1 IGTDNPAYPPW
12 FGGTPEGDWKISD
25 PASGKG
31 FESAV
36 AYAVAKGMGFTKDEV
51 EWTVV
56 PFNNSFKPGPKDFDF
71 DINQISY
78 TPKRAEAVDFSDSYY
93 DVNQSVVALNDSK
106 IAGATSLA
114 DLKDA
119 KLGAP
124 VGTTS
129 YDYITE
135 NIQPSQQP
143 QVYDTLDAGVA
154 ALKAKQIDGLVVDLP
169 TAFFITAVQVPNGKI
184 VGQFPTIGSQEYFG
198 MVLSKDSPL
207 TECLNEALAHLK
219 DSGELAQIQQTWLS
233 DKASA
238 PVLQERQSPSVM
250 EGDRRSRI
258 LGGMSADAR
267 NVTIALVSTVVFFM
281 VLVLVITSSPGWPEV
296 KTAFFN
302 PTVFREAFPE
312 VLRAFWLNI
321 KI

>member
-1 IGTDNPAYPPW
+1 VRRLRIPLVLLVLALAVAASGCGSEESTPTTPAATGGTVATNPCAKDQLPLVNSGKLTIGTDNPAYPPW
-12 FGGTPEGDWKISD
+12 FGGTPQGQWKISD
-25 PASGKG
+25 PTSGKG

-36 AYAVAKGMGFTKDEV
+36 AYAVAQKLGFTKDEV

-78 TPKRAEAVDFSDSYY
+78 TPKRAQVVDFSDSYY
-93 DVNQSVVALNDSK
+93 DVNQSVVALKDSK
-106 IAGATSLA
+106 IANATTLA

-129 YDYITE
+129 YDYITQ

-169 TAFFITAVQVPNGKI
+169 TAFYITAVQVPGGKI
-184 VGQFPTIGSQEYFG
+184 VGQFPTVGSQEYFG
-198 MVLSKDSPL
+198 MVLQKDSPL
-207 TECLNEALAHLK
+207 TECVDEALAELK

-233 DKASA
+233 DKVSA
-238 PVLQERQSPSVM
+238 PVLQ
-250 EGDRRSRI
+250 
-258 LGGMSADAR
+258 
-267 NVTIALVSTVVFFM
+267 
-281 VLVLVITSSPGWPEV
+281 
-296 KTAFFN
+296 
-302 PTVFREAFPE
+302 
-312 VLRAFWLNI
+312 
-321 KI
+321 

>member
-1 IGTDNPAYPPW
+1 MVASLALVRRLRIPLALLVLALAVAVAGCGTEESARTTPAATGSGTGAFEPSPCAKDALQLVNDGKLTIGTDNPAYPPW
-12 FGGTPEGDWKISD
+12 FGGTPQGQWKISD
-25 PASGKG
+25 PESGKG

-36 AYAVAKGMGFTKDEV
+36 AFAVAKEMGFTKDEV

-93 DVNQSVVALNDSK
+93 DVNQSVVALKDSK
-106 IAGATSLA
+106 IANATTLA

-119 KLGAP
+119 TLGAP

-135 NIQPSQQP
+135 NIQPSSQP

-198 MVLSKDSPL
+198 MVLAKDSPL
-207 TECLNEALAHLK
+207 TECVNEGLAHLK

-238 PVLQERQSPSVM
+238 PVLQ
-250 EGDRRSRI
+250 
-258 LGGMSADAR
+258 
-267 NVTIALVSTVVFFM
+267 
-281 VLVLVITSSPGWPEV
+281 
-296 KTAFFN
+296 
-302 PTVFREAFPE
+302 
-312 VLRAFWLNI
+312 
-321 KI
+321 

>member
-1 IGTDNPAYPPW
+1 MRLRIPLALLVLALALVAAGCGSEESTPTTPAATGGEPTATDPCAKDQLQLTNAGKLTIGTDNPAYPPW
-12 FGGTPEGDWKISD
+12 FGGTPQGDWKISD

-36 AYAVAKGMGFTKDEV
+36 AYAVAKDMGFTKDEV

-78 TPKRAEAVDFSDSYY
+78 TPKRAESVDFSDSYY
-93 DVNQSVVALNDSK
+93 DVNQSVVALKDSK
-106 IAGATSLA
+106 IANSTSLA

-184 VGQFPTIGSQEYFG
+184 VGQFPTIGTQEYFG
-198 MVLSKDSPL
+198 LVLAKDSPL
-207 TECLNEALAHLK
+207 TSCVNDALGKLRDDGTL
-219 DSGELAQIQQTWLS
+219 DSLQQEWLS

-238 PVLQERQSPSVM
+238 PVLE
-250 EGDRRSRI
+250 
-258 LGGMSADAR
+258 
-267 NVTIALVSTVVFFM
+267 
-281 VLVLVITSSPGWPEV
+281 
-296 KTAFFN
+296 
-302 PTVFREAFPE
+302 
-312 VLRAFWLNI
+312 
-321 KI
+321 

>member
-1 IGTDNPAYPPW
+1 VRLRIPFVLIVLALAVVAAGCGSEESATTTPAATGSGTGSFEPSPCAKDSLQLVNSGKLTVGTDNPAYPPW
-12 FGGTPEGDWKISD
+12 FGGSPQGQWKISD
-25 PASGKG
+25 PESGKG

-36 AYAVAKGMGFTKDEV
+36 AYAVAKEMGFTNAEV

-93 DVNQSVVALNDSK
+93 DVNQSVVALKDSK

-169 TAFFITAVQVPNGKI
+169 TAFFVTAVQVPNGKI

-198 MVLSKDSPL
+198 MVLAKDSPL
-207 TECLNEALAHLK
+207 TECVNEALAHLK

-238 PVLQERQSPSVM
+238 PVLQ
-250 EGDRRSRI
+250 
-258 LGGMSADAR
+258 
-267 NVTIALVSTVVFFM
+267 
-281 VLVLVITSSPGWPEV
+281 
-296 KTAFFN
+296 
-302 PTVFREAFPE
+302 
-312 VLRAFWLNI
+312 
-321 KI
+321 

>member
-1 IGTDNPAYPPW
+1 MKSPRFIILLLALSLALMAAGCGGADDSADEASVGDTGTTTETAAPDPCAKDQLQTTSAGKLTIGTDNPAFPPW
-12 FGGTPEGDWKISD
+12 FQDAEGAPWD
-25 PASGKG
+25 PTTEPTKKG
-31 FESAV
+31 YEAAV
-36 AYAVAKGMGFTKDEV
+36 AYAVAGELGFSDDEV
-51 EWTVV
+51 VWQVV
-56 PFNNSFKPGPKDFDF
+56 PFDQSFKPGPKNFDF
-71 DINQISY
+71 DINQVSY

-93 DVNQSVVALNDSK
+93 DVNQAVVALKSSK
-106 IAGATSLA
+106 IADATSIA
-114 DLKDA
+114 DLADA

-198 MVLSKDSPL
+198 MVLAKDSPL
-207 TECLNEALAHLK
+207 TECVNEALAHLK
-219 DSGELAQIQQTWLS
+219 DSGELSQIQQTWLS

-238 PVLQERQSPSVM
+238 PVLQ
-250 EGDRRSRI
+250 
-258 LGGMSADAR
+258 
-267 NVTIALVSTVVFFM
+267 
-281 VLVLVITSSPGWPEV
+281 
-296 KTAFFN
+296 
-302 PTVFREAFPE
+302 
-312 VLRAFWLNI
+312 
-321 KI
+321 

>member
-1 IGTDNPAYPPW
+1 MSKSRMLKFLLLACAIVAAFAIAACGSSDSSDSTAADSTAATSLADCTPDTLDTVKSGTLTIGTDKPAYPPY
-12 FGGTPEGDWKISD
+12 FEDND
-25 PASGKG
+25 PTNGKG
-31 FESAV
+31 FESAT
-36 AYAVAKGMGFTKDEV
+36 AYAIADQLGFSQDQV

-198 MVLSKDSPL
+198 MVLAKDSPL
-207 TECLNEALAHLK
+207 TECVNEALAHLK
-219 DSGELAQIQQTWLS
+219 DSGELSQIQQTWLS

-238 PVLQERQSPSVM
+238 PVLQ
-250 EGDRRSRI
+250 
-258 LGGMSADAR
+258 
-267 NVTIALVSTVVFFM
+267 
-281 VLVLVITSSPGWPEV
+281 
-296 KTAFFN
+296 
-302 PTVFREAFPE
+302 
-312 VLRAFWLNI
+312 
-321 KI
+321 

>member
-1 IGTDNPAYPPW
+1 MGLTLLLALVVAGAATVGRTSPPRATAAGAATCKGALDTLNLVNAGRLTIGTDNPAYPPW
-12 FGGTPEGDWKISD
+12 FGGSPQGQWKISD
-25 PASGKG
+25 PESGKG

-36 AYAVAKGMGFTKDEV
+36 AYAVAKEMGFTNAEV

-198 MVLSKDSPL
+198 MVLAKDSPL
-207 TECLNEALAHLK
+207 TECVNEALAHLK
-219 DSGELAQIQQTWLS
+219 DSGELSQIQQTWLS

-238 PVLQERQSPSVM
+238 PVLQ
-250 EGDRRSRI
+250 
-258 LGGMSADAR
+258 
-267 NVTIALVSTVVFFM
+267 
-281 VLVLVITSSPGWPEV
+281 
-296 KTAFFN
+296 
-302 PTVFREAFPE
+302 
-312 VLRAFWLNI
+312 
-321 KI
+321 

>member
-1 IGTDNPAYPPW
+1 VVASLPVRRIRIPFALLVLALALIASACGSSTATETTPAGTGAGTIGLNPCAKDQLQLVNSGKLTVGTDNPAYPPW
-12 FGGTPEGDWKISD
+12 FGGSPKGTWKISD

-36 AYAVAKGMGFTKDEV
+36 AFAVAKEMGFTPDEV

-78 TPKRAEAVDFSDSYY
+78 TPKRARSVDFSDSYY
-93 DVNQSVVALNDSK
+93 DVNQSVVALKDSS
-106 IAGATSLA
+106 IANATSLA

-119 KLGAP
+119 TLGAP

-129 YDYITE
+129 YDYITQ
-135 NIQPSQQP
+135 NIQPSKQP

-154 ALKAKQIDGLVVDLP
+154 ALKAHQIDGLVVDLP
-169 TAFFITAVQVPNGKI
+169 TAFFVTAVQVPNGKI
-184 VGQFPTIGSQEYFG
+184 VGQFPTVGSQEYFG
-198 MVLSKDSPL
+198 MVLPKDSPL
-207 TECLNEALAHLK
+207 TECVDEALAHLK

-238 PVLQERQSPSVM
+238 PVLQ
-250 EGDRRSRI
+250 
-258 LGGMSADAR
+258 
-267 NVTIALVSTVVFFM
+267 
-281 VLVLVITSSPGWPEV
+281 
-296 KTAFFN
+296 
-302 PTVFREAFPE
+302 
-312 VLRAFWLNI
+312 
-321 KI
+321 

>member
-1 IGTDNPAYPPW
+1 VRRFRIPLVLLVLALASVATGCGSEESAPTTPTVTGGTVATNPCAKDQLPLVNGGKLTIGTDNPAYPPW
-12 FGGTPEGDWKISD
+12 FGGTPQGEWKISD

-36 AYAVAKGMGFTKDEV
+36 AYAVAEKLGFTKDEV

-78 TPKRAEAVDFSDSYY
+78 TPKRAQVVDFSDSYY
-93 DVNQSVVALNDSK
+93 DVNQSVVALKDSK
-106 IAGATSLA
+106 IANATTLA

-129 YDYITE
+129 YDYITQ

-169 TAFFITAVQVPNGKI
+169 TAFYVTAVQVPGGKI
-184 VGQFPTIGSQEYFG
+184 VGQFPTVGSQEYFG
-198 MVLSKDSPL
+198 MVLQKDSPL
-207 TECLNEALAHLK
+207 TECVDEGLAELK

-233 DKASA
+233 DKVSA
-238 PVLQERQSPSVM
+238 PVLQ
-250 EGDRRSRI
+250 
-258 LGGMSADAR
+258 
-267 NVTIALVSTVVFFM
+267 
-281 VLVLVITSSPGWPEV
+281 
-296 KTAFFN
+296 
-302 PTVFREAFPE
+302 
-312 VLRAFWLNI
+312 
-321 KI
+321 

>member
-1 IGTDNPAYPPW
+1 MALLRRTSLAIAVALLALLAAGCGSTEKSSGGSSTTTSSCEKGDLNLVSSDTLTVGTDNPAFPPW
-12 FGGTPEGDWKISD
+12 FGGTPHKPWQESD
-25 PASGKG
+25 PRSGEG
-31 FESAV
+31 YESAV
-36 AYAVAKGMGFTKDEV
+36 AYAVAKKLGFAKDEV
-51 EWTVV
+51 TWKYV
-56 PFNNSFKPGPKDFDF
+56 PFNNSFAPGPKSFDF

-93 DVNQSVVALNDSK
+93 DVNQSVVALKDSK

-169 TAFFITAVQVPNGKI
+169 TAFFVTAVQVPNGKI

-198 MVLSKDSPL
+198 MVLAKDSPL
-207 TECLNEALAHLK
+207 TECVNEALAHLK

-238 PVLQERQSPSVM
+238 PVLQ
-250 EGDRRSRI
+250 
-258 LGGMSADAR
+258 
-267 NVTIALVSTVVFFM
+267 
-281 VLVLVITSSPGWPEV
+281 
-296 KTAFFN
+296 
-302 PTVFREAFPE
+302 
-312 VLRAFWLNI
+312 
-321 KI
+321 

>member
-1 IGTDNPAYPPW
+1 MRLRIPFVLIVLALAVVAAGCGTEESAPTTPAATGSGTGSFEPSPCAKDSLQLVNSGKLTIGTDNPAYPPW
-12 FGGTPEGDWKISD
+12 FGGSPQGQWKISD
-25 PASGKG
+25 PESGKG

-36 AYAVAKGMGFTKDEV
+36 AYAVAKEMGFTNAEV

-135 NIQPSQQP
+135 NIQPSEQP

-169 TAFFITAVQVPNGKI
+169 TAFFVTAVQVPNGKI

-198 MVLSKDSPL
+198 MVLAKDSPL
-207 TECLNEALAHLK
+207 TECVNEALAHLK

-238 PVLQERQSPSVM
+238 PVLQ
-250 EGDRRSRI
+250 
-258 LGGMSADAR
+258 
-267 NVTIALVSTVVFFM
+267 
-281 VLVLVITSSPGWPEV
+281 
-296 KTAFFN
+296 
-302 PTVFREAFPE
+302 
-312 VLRAFWLNI
+312 
-321 KI
+321 

>member
-1 IGTDNPAYPPW
+1 VRLRIPLALLVLALALVAAGCGSEESTPTEPAATGSGTGSFEPSPCAKDSLQLVNSDKLTIGTDNPAYPPW
-12 FGGTPEGDWKISD
+12 FGGTPQGQWKISD
-25 PASGKG
+25 PESGKG

-36 AYAVAKGMGFTKDEV
+36 AYAVAKEMGFTNAEV

-78 TPKRAEAVDFSDSYY
+78 TPKRAEVVDFSDSYY
-93 DVNQSVVALNDSK
+93 DVNQSVVALKDSK
-106 IAGATSLA
+106 IANATSLA
-114 DLKDA
+114 DLKEA

-198 MVLSKDSPL
+198 MVLAKDSPL
-207 TECLNEALAHLK
+207 TECVNEALAHLK
-219 DSGELAQIQQTWLS
+219 DSGELSQIQQTWLS
-233 DKASA
+233 DKVSA
-238 PVLQERQSPSVM
+238 PVLQ
-250 EGDRRSRI
+250 
-258 LGGMSADAR
+258 
-267 NVTIALVSTVVFFM
+267 
-281 VLVLVITSSPGWPEV
+281 
-296 KTAFFN
+296 
-302 PTVFREAFPE
+302 
-312 VLRAFWLNI
+312 
-321 KI
+321 

>member
-1 IGTDNPAYPPW
+1 VRLRIPFALVVLALALVAAGCGTEESAPTEPAATGSGTGSFEPSPCAKDSLELVDSGKLTIGTDNPAYPPW
-12 FGGTPEGDWKISD
+12 FGGTPQGQWKISD
-25 PASGKG
+25 PESGKG

-36 AYAVAKGMGFTKDEV
+36 AYAVAKEMGFTQDEV

-78 TPKRAEAVDFSDSYY
+78 APKRAEAVDFSDSYY
-93 DVNQSVVALNDSK
+93 DVNQSVVALKDSK

-184 VGQFPTIGSQEYFG
+184 VGQFPTVGSQEYFG
-198 MVLSKDSPL
+198 MVLAKDSPL
-207 TECLNEALAHLK
+207 TECVNEALAHLK

-233 DKASA
+233 DKTSA
-238 PVLQERQSPSVM
+238 PVLQ
-250 EGDRRSRI
+250 
-258 LGGMSADAR
+258 
-267 NVTIALVSTVVFFM
+267 
-281 VLVLVITSSPGWPEV
+281 
-296 KTAFFN
+296 
-302 PTVFREAFPE
+302 
-312 VLRAFWLNI
+312 
-321 KI
+321 

>member
-1 IGTDNPAYPPW
+1 MPAGRPAARRSRANPCAKDQLQLVNDGKLTIGTDNPAYPPW
-12 FGGTPEGDWKISD
+12 FGGSPQGQWKISD
-25 PASGKG
+25 PESGKG

-36 AYAVAKGMGFTKDEV
+36 AYAVAKEMGFTNAEV

-78 TPKRAEAVDFSDSYY
+78 APKRAEAVDFSDSYY

-106 IAGATSLA
+106 IANATSLA

-198 MVLSKDSPL
+198 MVLAKDSPL
-207 TECLNEALAHLK
+207 TECVNEALAHLK
-219 DSGELAQIQQTWLS
+219 DSGELSQIQQTWLS

-238 PVLQERQSPSVM
+238 PVLQ
-250 EGDRRSRI
+250 
-258 LGGMSADAR
+258 
-267 NVTIALVSTVVFFM
+267 
-281 VLVLVITSSPGWPEV
+281 
-296 KTAFFN
+296 
-302 PTVFREAFPE
+302 
-312 VLRAFWLNI
+312 
-321 KI
+321 

>member
-1 IGTDNPAYPPW
+1 MRRFRIPLVLLVLALVSVAAGCGSEESAPTTPAATGGTVATNPCAKDQLPLVNGGKLTIGTDNPAYPPW
-12 FGGTPEGDWKISD
+12 FGGTPQGEWKISD

-36 AYAVAKGMGFTKDEV
+36 AYAVAEKLGFTKDEV

-78 TPKRAEAVDFSDSYY
+78 TPKRAESVDFSDSYY
-93 DVNQSVVALNDSK
+93 DVNQSVVALKDSK
-106 IAGATSLA
+106 IANATSLA

-207 TECLNEALAHLK
+207 TECVNEALAHLK

-233 DKASA
+233 DKVSA
-238 PVLQERQSPSVM
+238 PVLQ
-250 EGDRRSRI
+250 
-258 LGGMSADAR
+258 
-267 NVTIALVSTVVFFM
+267 
-281 VLVLVITSSPGWPEV
+281 
-296 KTAFFN
+296 
-302 PTVFREAFPE
+302 
-312 VLRAFWLNI
+312 
-321 KI
+321 

>member
-1 IGTDNPAYPPW
+1 MCVALLAVVAAGCGSTKEASSGSTGAGGTTAKTSCAKSDLKLVSAGVLTIGTDNPAFPPW
-12 FGGTPEGDWKISD
+12 FGGTPHKPWQVSD
-25 PASGKG
+25 PRSGEG
-31 FESAV
+31 YESAV
-36 AYAVAKGMGFTKDEV
+36 AYAVAKEMGFSNAEV

-78 TPKRAEAVDFSDSYY
+78 APKRAEAVDFSDSYY
-93 DVNQSVVALNDSK
+93 DVNQSVVALSDSK
-106 IAGATSLA
+106 IANATSLA

-169 TAFFITAVQVPNGKI
+169 TAFFITAV
-184 VGQFPTIGSQEYFG
+184 
-198 MVLSKDSPL
+198 
-207 TECLNEALAHLK
+207 
-219 DSGELAQIQQTWLS
+219 
-233 DKASA
+233 
-238 PVLQERQSPSVM
+238 
-250 EGDRRSRI
+250 
-258 LGGMSADAR
+258 
-267 NVTIALVSTVVFFM
+267 
-281 VLVLVITSSPGWPEV
+281 
-296 KTAFFN
+296 
-302 PTVFREAFPE
+302 
-312 VLRAFWLNI
+312 
-321 KI
+321 